1 MESDVSKFPPLRAA
15 FIAVLSL
22 LILGA
27 CASNSK
33 KKTLDFTLNQYEV
46 AVRWSQWDGT
56 LDFLAPEYLE
66 EHPVSALD
74 LDRLRLFRVTQYVV
88 RSVMPS
94 SDGLAV
100 QQVVEL
106 RLFNRNRAIEK
117 SLIDRQEWRY
127 NEERQRWFLHSGLPD
142 VTRSR

>member
-1 MESDVSKFPPLRAA
+1 MSKFPPLRAA